1 MNRNS
6 QKQRWKSVHPRFIIW
21 LLSILVSFCWSY
33 ALAVRFTRFFMVSLT
48 EKGLVL
54 GAFFLLLGIIISFIF
69 HRYLPI
75 ISQRIHTKRLA
86 FSIFVSIVM
95 TAILLLVI
103 FPPLYFPE
111 QHTLVIRPTADMG
124 QKDLTVINIQR
135 IELPSSRE
143 TILAP
148 SFLQNSE
155 KWQKNGDNYPLS
167 WRGDPDAELF
177 YTRFMQAG
185 LKVVL
190 KTGPEQGIVEII
202 WDGKISRIDLE
213 STVIGEQTLQL
224 PPALNW
230 SNLNPSWQ
238 ILVGMGIL
246 AQWLGLFFFLVLAFQ
261 FPLIFSIRASAMIGV
276 SLGVIFLLFPVVNWI
291 DPQIDFKDPQLDG
304 AVRLAVKRPD
314 GDLRLHQLLTLAVL
328 DASEQEITNLDGI
341 ERLRSLE
348 SLNLRNNYIADITPL
363 ENLTRLKELDLR
375 GNQIN
380 DISPIAK
387 LQGLESLNL
396 RENPVEDIYPI
407 RGLVN
412 LRELNLHG
420 VNVGTDIDVISN
432 LKNLVRLNIRLGGV
446 TDLSPLVSLMNGGAL
461 QDDKRLN
468 IRSRVDIRDNPISR
482 IGTDGYKGLR
492 SFWENISERTPFQL
506 PEFTQLI
513 PPVFSHPGGFYPV
526 DFPLEITTGE
536 SGASIHFTLDCSEPT
551 QKSPLYTEP
560 VPITEN
566 SGNCPNLAMDER
578 MSPQWQPPIG
588 QVDRAV
594 IVRARVYISDGSHS
608 PVVTQTYF
616 IGKEFESK
624 YSLPI
629 VSLTTD
635 SRNLLD
641 YEYGIYTL
649 GRVQDIAG
657 GLSGNYSMQGA
668 EWERPANFEYYDESR
683 RLQISQ
689 KIGFRVHGAT
699 TRSYTQKSLR
709 LYASDIYDDARGFT
723 NIFFGNQVDYFNKLL
738 LRNSGNN
745 RNFPMFRDNLLQSLV
760 SHTSLDIH
768 AYKPVNVFLNGEYW
782 GIYNLREYLD
792 EEFLAARHELDPR
805 KIVMLENDGR
815 LLVGKHG
822 DEKQYQEMLRFI
834 NEDENRDPEN
844 YAYLNSLM
852 DMENFIDY
860 QIAQIYSRNENWP
873 FDNIKYWRYKTDGTP
888 PMDPGGQDGR
898 WRWLLHDLDTA
909 FGVIGA
915 AEAAQDNTLVKAEGE
930 FLFRSLLEYEQFRA
944 DFINRFADHL
954 NTTFIPARVIGLID
968 LMASE
973 INPDLPPYLN
983 RWAIMGG
990 SLDAWEANV
999 QVMRDFAISRPNFL
1013 RQHIIDRFGLSGTA
1027 ELTIIHDRSQGSVQI
1042 NSIDLSG
1049 NTPGV
1054 ENFGNW
1060 SGVYFK
1066 GIPIQITANPKPG
1079 FEFAGWEGIDE
1090 TSPSVSI
1097 TPKENLI
1104 IRAVF
1109 IPVQS

>member
-1 MNRNS
+1 MRHIV
-6 QKQRWKSVHPRFIIW
+6 QKLRLKEINQRLLIW
-21 LLSILVSFCWSY
+21 LLVFIVSVIWSY
-33 ALAVRFTRFFMVSLT
+33 ALVVRFTRFFMVSIP
-48 EKGLVL
+48 EKGLIL
-54 GAFFLLLGIIISFIF
+54 GASFLLLGTIISLIF
-69 HRYLPI
+69 HHYLPI
-75 ISQRIHTKRLA
+75 IFQRIHTKRLVLTSLA
-86 FSIFVSIVM
+86 SFILS
-95 TAILLLVI
+95 AILLIVV

-111 QHTLVIRPTADMG
+111 QHTLVIRPVADTARNT
-124 QKDLTVINIQR
+124 LSVVNIQR
-135 IELPSSRE
+135 IELPGSRV

-148 SFLQNSE
+148 SFLQSSE
-155 KWQKNGDNYPLS
+155 KWEKNGDDYPLT
-167 WRGDPDAELF
+167 WLGDPNAALM
-177 YTRFMQAG
+177 YSRFMQAG
-185 LKVVL
+185 VEVVF
-190 KTGPEQGIVEII
+190 KTGPDQGTVEIS
-202 WDGKISRIDLE
+202 WDDQSILLDLE
-213 STVIGEQTLQL
+213 SSVIGEQTLQL
-224 PPALNW
+224 HPELNW

-246 AQWLGLFFFLVLAFQ
+246 AQWLGLIFFLVLLFQ
-261 FPLIFSIRASAMIGV
+261 FPLIFSIRAPAMIGV
-276 SLGVIFLLFPVVNWI
+276 TLAVIFLLFPVVNWI
-291 DPQIDFKDPQLDG
+291 DPVINFKDPQLDD
-304 AVRLAVKRPD
+304 AVRLAVKRPV

-328 DASEQEITNLDGI
+328 DASEQEITNLKGI

-375 GNQIN
+375 GNQID

-387 LQGLESLNL
+387 LQELESLNL

-407 RGLVN
+407 IGLVF
-412 LRELNLHG
+412 LQELNLHG

-432 LKNLVRLNIRLGGV
+432 LKNLVRLNIRLGSV

-461 QDDKRLN
+461 QDDKRLD

-594 IVRARVYISDGSHS
+594 IVRARVYLSDGSHS

-635 SRNLLD
+635 PRNLLD

-668 EWERPANFEYYDESR
+668 EWERPAYFEYYDDSR

-699 TRSYTQKSLR
+699 TRSYPQKSLR

-792 EEFLAARHELDPR
+792 EEFLAARHELDPQ

-844 YAYLNSLM
+844 YAYLNSWM

-873 FDNIKYWRYKTDGTP
+873 FDNIKYWRYKTDGTQ
-888 PMDPGGQDGR
+888 PMNPGGQDSR

-909 FGVIGA
+909 FGVIGG

-930 FLFRSLLEYEQFRA
+930 FLFRSLLEYEQFRV

-954 NTTFIPARVIGLID
+954 NTTFLPARVIGVID
-968 LMASE
+968 LMAGE
-973 INPDLPPYLN
+973 IIPDLPAYLN
-983 RWAIMGG
+983 RWGIMGG

-999 QVMRDFAISRPNFL
+999 QVMRDFAINRPDFL

-1054 ENFGNW
+1054 ENFGKY

-1066 GIPIQITANPKPG
+1066 GIPIQISANPKPG
-1079 FEFAGWEGIDE
+1079 FEFADWEGIDE
-1090 TSPSVSI
+1090 KSPIVSI
-1097 TPKENLI
+1097 TPKENLT